1 MKLMLIIISNED
13 TQDVTKGLLKEKFYV
28 TKLATTGGLLH
39 GGNTTLLLGVADE
52 EVNRVKE
59 IVSVYAKTRKKK
71 VTTGE
76 PGDLNLFSFYQL
88 TFRLKEQLFLLSM
101 LMNITS
107 CNYGAFSMLFF
118 IIFKNV
124 CVFKK
129 ISYLI
134 EILKILVYN

>member
-76 PGDLNLFSFYQL
+76 LRRFKSFSFYQL

-101 LMNITS
+101 LMNITK
-107 CNYGAFSMLFF
+107 L
-118 IIFKNV
+118 
-124 CVFKK
+124 
-129 ISYLI
+129 
-134 EILKILVYN
+134 

>member
-28 TKLATTGGLLH
+28 TKLATTGWLLH
-39 GGNTTLLLGVADE
+39 GRKYNFALGVADE

-76 PGDLNLFSFYQL
+76 PGDLNLFSFLPTNVQI
-88 TFRLKEQLFLLSM
+88 K
-101 LMNITS
+101 
-107 CNYGAFSMLFF
+107 GAT
-118 IIFKNV
+118 IFVINV
-124 CVFKK
+124 DEHYK
-129 ISYLI
+129 L
-134 EILKILVYN
+134 

>member
-76 PGDLNLFSFYQL
+76 PGDLNLFLFYQL

-107 CNYGAFSMLFF
+107 YNYRAFSMLFF
-118 IIFKNV
+118 
-124 CVFKK
+124 
-129 ISYLI
+129 
-134 EILKILVYN
+134 YNL

>member
-76 PGDLNLFSFYQL
+76 PGDLNLFSFF
-88 TFRLKEQLFLLSM
+88 TRFPVWFVVESEIEKGGMRDAK
-101 LMNITS
+101 
-107 CNYGAFSMLFF
+107 
-118 IIFKNV
+118 IISEKRA
-124 CVFKK
+124 
-129 ISYLI
+129 
-134 EILKILVYN
+134 